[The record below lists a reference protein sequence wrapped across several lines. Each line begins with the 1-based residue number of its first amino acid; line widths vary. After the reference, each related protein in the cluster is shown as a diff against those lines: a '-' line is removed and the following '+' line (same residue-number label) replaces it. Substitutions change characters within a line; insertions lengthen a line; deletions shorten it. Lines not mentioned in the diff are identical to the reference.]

1 MVSSALSWVWIEM
14 TMTGRP
20 DRRLAWMSVT
30 KWPRQRG
37 LVIVPRRGSY
47 DDGATWT
54 PVPAEFDGDTVVATV
69 DNRPAAGGYVSVE
82 VELTDA
88 HGVAVTQTIQR
99 LYSVS

>member
-1 MVSSALSWVWIEM
+1 
-14 TMTGRP
+14 
-20 DRRLAWMSVT
+20 MSVT

-47 DDGATWT
+47 DDG
-54 PVPAEFDGDTVVATV
+54 
-69 DNRPAAGGYVSVE
+69 
-82 VELTDA
+82 ELTDA